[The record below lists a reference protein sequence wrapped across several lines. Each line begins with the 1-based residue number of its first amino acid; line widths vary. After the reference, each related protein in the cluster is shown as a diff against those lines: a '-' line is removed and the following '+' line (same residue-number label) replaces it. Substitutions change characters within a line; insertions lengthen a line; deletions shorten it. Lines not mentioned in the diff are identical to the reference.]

1 MQSPCQFRP
10 RQKNARLRAK
20 RACAARRQR
29 HNLPEAAKNV
39 ARAEKRP
46 RPAILRAVSGERC
59 EAPAPQARK
68 NPTLSNRAR
77 PPSPTRQVRR
87 TPARF
92 FVFSHSAC
100 CAPPAPRVSFTGVRN
115 A

>member
-1 MQSPCQFRP
+1 MFCLSHAIAVPVSPAS
-10 RQKNARLRAK
+10 KNARLRAK

-29 HNLPEAAKNV
+29 HNLPVAAKNV

-92 FVFSHSAC
+92 FVCFRTPPVARRLR
-100 CAPPAPRVSFTGVRN
+100 CA
-115 A
+115 